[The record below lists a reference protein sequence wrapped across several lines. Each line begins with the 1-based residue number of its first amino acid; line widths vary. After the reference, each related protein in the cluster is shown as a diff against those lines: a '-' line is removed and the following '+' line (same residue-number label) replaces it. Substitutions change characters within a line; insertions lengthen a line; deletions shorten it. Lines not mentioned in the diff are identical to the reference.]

1 MGMIYAT
8 RIAMEMNLADD
19 TVLKRQE
26 SLLKKLGLSLKD
38 NELNPNDIVRVL
50 YQDKKTIGGKLRF
63 VLPTRIGD
71 VAITDELSDEIILK
85 VLSN

>member
-1 MGMIYAT
+1 
-8 RIAMEMNLADD
+8 MEMNLADD

-26 SLLKKLGLSLKD
+26 SLLKRLGLSLKD

-71 VAITDELSDEIILK
+71 VAITDEASDEVILK

>member
-50 YQDKKTIGGKLRF
+50 YHDKKTIGGKLRF

-71 VAITDELSDEIILK
+71 VAITDEATDEVILK